1 VIPPHAR
8 PFRGI
13 YAATLTPFDRQG
25 RLDEEV
31 LAREFHAM
39 AACDG
44 IVGVLCNG
52 HAGEVFLLS
61 REERRRVVEI
71 ARATIGDRAII
82 VSGVL
87 CEESGA
93 LQRHAADAQAAG
105 ADALLVFPP
114 FSWALSQ
121 EAGFVL
127 RHHQAVAEAT
137 DMPMM
142 LYQAG
147 VRAGTLAY
155 PPETLARL
163 VALPQVVGIKEGSW
177 ETATYDANRRLVARL
192 APHVE
197 MMASGDEHLL
207 PCFAIGSDGSLVSLA
222 VLMPDEIVALDRAVQ
237 RSDLAAARALHA
249 RIQPLANA
257 IYGAAPT
264 GLATVRLKTC
274 MELLGRWT
282 HGHGRQ
288 PIGAL
293 DAAERHRLGAA
304 LAAAGLLETVTE

>member
-1 VIPPHAR
+1 VIPSHAR

-13 YAATLTPFDRQG
+13 YAATLTPLDQQDRIDED
-25 RLDEEV
+25 RLAGQFIE
-31 LAREFHAM
+31 LAGH
-39 AACDG
+39 DG

-52 HAGEVFLLS
+52 HAGEVFLLD
-61 REERRRVVEI
+61 RAERRRVVEI
-71 ARATIGDRAII
+71 ARETIGDRAII

-87 CEESGA
+87 AEESREA
-93 LQRHAADAQAAG
+93 QRHAVDAQEAG

-121 EAGFVL
+121 EPGMVL
-127 RHHQAVAEAT
+127 RHHEMVAEAA

-147 VRAGTLAY
+147 VGAGRMAY
-155 PPETLARL
+155 PPATLARL
-163 VALPQVVGIKEGSW
+163 VRLPQVVGIKEGSW
-177 ETATYDANRRLVARL
+177 ETGAYDVNRRLVAGI

-207 PCFAIGSDGSLVSLA
+207 PCFAIGSAGSLVSLA
-222 VLMPDEIVALDRAVQ
+222 VLMPDEIVALDRAVA
-237 RSDLAAARALHA
+237 RGDTAAARDLHA

-257 IYGAAPT
+257 IYGAAPS
-264 GLATVRLKTC
+264 GFATVRLKTC
-274 MELLGRWT
+274 MELLGRWPT
-282 HGHGRQ
+282 GHGRP

-293 DAAERHRLGAA
+293 DARERQQLRVA
-304 LAAAGLLETVTE
+304 LAEAGLLELVE

>member
-1 VIPPHAR
+1 VIPSHAR

-13 YAATLTPFDRQG
+13 YAATLTPLDRRDRIDED
-25 RLDEEV
+25 RLAAQFIE
-31 LAREFHAM
+31 LAGH
-39 AACDG
+39 DG

-52 HAGEVFLLS
+52 HAGEVFLLD
-61 REERRRVVEI
+61 RAERRRVVEI
-71 ARATIGDRAII
+71 ARESIGDRAII

-87 CEESGA
+87 AEESREA
-93 LQRHAADAQAAG
+93 QRHAADAQDAG

-121 EAGFVL
+121 EPEMVL
-127 RHHQAVAEAT
+127 RHHRMVAEAA

-147 VRAGTLAY
+147 VGAGRMAY
-155 PPETLARL
+155 PPVTLARL
-163 VALPQVVGIKEGSW
+163 LELPQVVGIKEGSW
-177 ETATYDANRRLVARL
+177 ESAAYDAHRRLVAGI

-207 PCFAIGSDGSLVSLA
+207 SCFALGSDGSLVSLA
-222 VLMPDEIVALDRAVQ
+222 VLMPDEIVALDRAVA
-237 RSDLAAARALHA
+237 RGDMETARALHA

-257 IYGAAPT
+257 IYGASP
-264 GLATVRLKTC
+264 GGFATVRLKCC
-274 MELLGRWT
+274 MELLGRWPL
-282 HGHGRQ
+282 GHGRP

-293 DAAERHRLGAA
+293 DRGERQRLRAA
-304 LAAAGLLETVTE
+304 LAEAGLLEMVA